1 LINLLDYSANSSEEN
16 LALDEA
22 LLEAAEAGHNPPT
35 LRFWESSRYF
45 VALGYTNRAAI
56 ECDVSQCARR
66 NIPILR
72 RVTGGGTVL
81 QGEGCLNYALVQ
93 RIEDGDLLNVG
104 ATNDYVMEAVRSAL
118 NPLLNG
124 EVERHGHTDLT
135 WHGRKFSG
143 NAQKRKARHFLFHG
157 TVLLD
162 FDVELVE
169 HCLRPPSKQPEY
181 RANRNHL
188 DFIGNVPLEREA
200 VKAAL
205 ANAFGATE
213 ISTFALT
220 ERTQELVNEK
230 YARPGWNE
238 KF

>member
-1 LINLLDYSANSSEEN
+1 VQLLDYSARSPEEN

-22 LLEAAEAGHNPPT
+22 LLEAAEAGHSSPM
-35 LRFWESSRYF
+35 LRFWESSRTF
-45 VALGYTNRAAI
+45 IALGYTNRAAI

-72 RVTGGGTVL
+72 RVTGGGTVM
-81 QGEGCLNYALVQ
+81 QGPGCLSYALVQ
-93 RIEDGDLLNVG
+93 HIESGDSLNVG
-104 ATNDYVMEAVRSAL
+104 ATNDTVMEAVRRAL

-135 WHGRKFSG
+135 WRGRKFSG

-157 TVLLD
+157 TILLD
-162 FDVELVE
+162 FDVELVQR
-169 HCLRPPSKQPEY
+169 CLRPPSKQPDY
-181 RANRNHL
+181 RASRNHL

-200 VKAAL
+200 VKIAL
-205 ANAFGATE
+205 ALAFGATE
-213 ISTFALT
+213 ISTFALD
-220 ERTQELVNEK
+220 ERTRELVREK
-230 YARPGWNE
+230 YARPEWNE